1 MPTGELIYNYPWKST
16 PRELFPRVIREFLDW
31 GVDRFV
37 FDSFLAAQCLADPE
51 WITFLKGLTKTFG
64 VSFVSMHGICGRGID
79 MNTLDP
85 ERRPAMIAEHIRCME
100 IARDFG
106 SLTYTIHVG
115 AGHYVRR
122 EALLPELRE
131 KARDTMEKLVPAAER
146 IGIVLAVE
154 NAFEPPN
161 SAREVLGLISPY
173 LGNPAVGVCFDTG
186 HANCMLMKPGKELAK
201 YRDYMHKSWYET
213 GIVAENDGLEL
224 LKPHIVTTHR
234 HDNDGYGDLH
244 SMPGDGDTDWGHVL
258 AELRSAPRMLE
269 FQTEVCYQDGTNW
282 AGELLAPVGGY
293 SIKRIV
299 ETFRGLGF

>member
-1 MPTGELIYNYPWKST
+1 MLIDTDKIVTMTAANQNFSAVARQTDRDGKTVIFKNNRPKYVLLDLDAGNY
-16 PRELFPRVIREFLDW
+16 LD
-31 GVDRFV
+31 
-37 FDSFLAAQCLADPE
+37 
-51 WITFLKGLTKTFG
+51 LT
-64 VSFVSMHGICGRGID
+64 D
-79 MNTLDP
+79 
-85 ERRPAMIAEHIRCME
+85 
-100 IARDFG
+100 
-106 SLTYTIHVG
+106 
-115 AGHYVRR
+115 
-122 EALLPELRE
+122 
-131 KARDTMEKLVPAAER
+131 AER

-213 GIVAENDGLEL
+213 GIVAVNDGLEL
-224 LKPHIVTTHR
+224 LKPHIVTTHM

-244 SMPGDGDTDWGHVL
+244 SMPGDGDTDWPAVL